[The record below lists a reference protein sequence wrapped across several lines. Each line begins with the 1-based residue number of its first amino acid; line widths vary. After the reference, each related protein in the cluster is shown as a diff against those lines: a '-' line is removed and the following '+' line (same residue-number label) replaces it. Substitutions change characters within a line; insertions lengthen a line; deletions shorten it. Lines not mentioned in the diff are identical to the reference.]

1 MTHIYQ
7 DLLFLN
13 NRIVTL
19 VFDKPKKFTYFCLF
33 KYFLIT
39 GIKTIIINL
48 KLFNIFKSVK
58 TDRQTGLFLIKMI
71 NLCKALP
78 NLSSLRN
85 QTATFYI
92 FTFSEIHKNINTLFS
107 CLYFFRSQTKRLI
120 GESKINHYR
129 LLM

>member
-58 TDRQTGLFLIKMI
+58 TDRQTGLFLIK
-71 NLCKALP
+71 ND
-78 NLSSLRN
+78 
-85 QTATFYI
+85 
-92 FTFSEIHKNINTLFS
+92 
-107 CLYFFRSQTKRLI
+107 
-120 GESKINHYR
+120 
-129 LLM
+129 

>member
-13 NRIVTL
+13 KRIFTL
-19 VFDKPKKFTYFCLF
+19 VFDRPKKFTYFCLF
-33 KYFLIT
+33 KYFLKT
-39 GIKTIIINL
+39 GTKTIIINL

-71 NLCKALP
+71 NLCKVLP

-107 CLYFFRSQTKRLI
+107 CLYFFRSQTK
-120 GESKINHYR
+120 
-129 LLM
+129 

>member
-13 NRIVTL
+13 NRILTL

-58 TDRQTGLFLIKMI
+58 TDRLTG
-71 NLCKALP
+71 
-78 NLSSLRN
+78 
-85 QTATFYI
+85 
-92 FTFSEIHKNINTLFS
+92 
-107 CLYFFRSQTKRLI
+107 
-120 GESKINHYR
+120 
-129 LLM
+129 

>member
-58 TDRQTGLFLIKMI
+58 TDRQTGLFLINSI
-71 NLCKALP
+71 NLCKVLP

-85 QTATFYI
+85 QNATFYI
-92 FTFSEIHKNINTLFS
+92 SEIHKNINTLFS
-107 CLYFFRSQTKRLI
+107 CLYFFRSHTKRLI
-120 GESKINHYR
+120 GESKINHYH

>member
-13 NRIVTL
+13 RKVTL

-58 TDRQTGLFLIKMI
+58 TDRQTGLFLINSI
-71 NLCKALP
+71 NLCKVLP

-85 QTATFYI
+85 QNATFYI
-92 FTFSEIHKNINTLFS
+92 SEIHKNINTLFS

-120 GESKINHYR
+120 GESKINHYH

>member
-13 NRIVTL
+13 RKVTL

-58 TDRQTGLFLIKMI
+58 TDRQTGLFLINSI
-71 NLCKALP
+71 NLCKVLP

-85 QTATFYI
+85 QNATFYS
-92 FTFSEIHKNINTLFS
+92 FTFSEIHNNIITLFS

-129 LLM
+129 L

>member
-13 NRIVTL
+13 RKVTL

-48 KLFNIFKSVK
+48 KLFNIFKSV
-58 TDRQTGLFLIKMI
+58 RQTGLFLINSI
-71 NLCKALP
+71 NLCIVLP
-78 NLSSLRN
+78 NLSSL
-85 QTATFYI
+85 QF
-92 FTFSEIHKNINTLFS
+92 
-107 CLYFFRSQTKRLI
+107 
-120 GESKINHYR
+120 
-129 LLM
+129 

>member
-13 NRIVTL
+13 RKVTL

-58 TDRQTGLFLIKMI
+58 TDRQTGLFLINSI
-71 NLCKALP
+71 NLCKVLP

-85 QTATFYI
+85 QNATFYI
-92 FTFSEIHKNINTLFS
+92 SEIHKNIITLFS

-129 LLM
+129 L

>member
-13 NRIVTL
+13 RKVTL

-58 TDRQTGLFLIKMI
+58 TDRQTGLFLINSI
-71 NLCKALP
+71 NLCIVLP

-85 QTATFYI
+85 QNATFYI
-92 FTFSEIHKNINTLFS
+92 FTFSEIHKNINKLFS
-107 CLYFFRSQTKRLI
+107 FLYFFVLKR
-120 GESKINHYR
+120 ND
-129 LLM
+129 

>member
-7 DLLFLN
+7 DFLFLY

-19 VFDKPKKFTYFCLF
+19 VFDTPKKFPYFCLF

-58 TDRQTGLFLIKMI
+58 TDRQTGLFLINSI
-71 NLCKALP
+71 NLCKVLP

-85 QTATFYI
+85 QNATFYI
-92 FTFSEIHKNINTLFS
+92 SEIHKNINTLFS

-129 LLM
+129 L

>member
-7 DLLFLN
+7 DLSFLN
-13 NRIVTL
+13 RKVTL

-58 TDRQTGLFLIKMI
+58 TDRQTGLFLINSI
-71 NLCKALP
+71 NLCKVLP

-85 QTATFYI
+85 QNATFYI

-107 CLYFFRSQTKRLI
+107 CPYYFRSQTKRLI
-120 GESKINHYR
+120 GESKINHYH

>member
-7 DLLFLN
+7 DFLFLY

-19 VFDKPKKFTYFCLF
+19 VFDKPKKFTCLF

-58 TDRQTGLFLIKMI
+58 TDRQTGLFLINSI
-71 NLCKALP
+71 NLCKVLP

-85 QTATFYI
+85 QNATFYI
-92 FTFSEIHKNINTLFS
+92 SEIHKNINTLFS
-107 CLYFFRSQTKRLI
+107 CLYVFVL
-120 GESKINHYR
+120 N
-129 LLM
+129 